1 MRKEKAIERL
11 GGSVAEA
18 ARTLGLTYQAV
29 AKWPDNLSQSL
40 SDRIEGFL
48 ARREREAA
56 KAAARADNGK
66 RRRSTDKQARA

>member
-29 AKWPDNLSQSL
+29 AKWPDNLSQAL

-48 ARREREAA
+48 LRQEREAA
-56 KAAARADNGK
+56 KAANKAK
-66 RRRSTDKQARA
+66 KQSRR

>member
-29 AKWPDNLSQSL
+29 AKWPDKLSQSL

-48 ARREREAA
+48 LRREREAIT
-56 KAAARADNGK
+56 KVDNGK
-66 RRRSTDKQARA
+66 RRRSTDKQPRA